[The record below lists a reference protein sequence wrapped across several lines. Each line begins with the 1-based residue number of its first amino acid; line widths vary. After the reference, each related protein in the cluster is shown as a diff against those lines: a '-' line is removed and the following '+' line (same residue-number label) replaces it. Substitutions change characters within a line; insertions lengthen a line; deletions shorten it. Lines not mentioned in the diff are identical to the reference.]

1 MKIISTKLHSRI
13 DYLTSILFIAMPWIL
28 NFNDVLP
35 ATWTLIAVGS
45 MSIMMSLFTNYEGGM
60 VRSIPMS
67 IHLNVVIVTGLFLAA
82 SPWILG
88 FADQVYL
95 PHLLLG
101 LFETA
106 AGLMTSRTASGAE
119 EVHSG
124 GATSLK

>member
-1 MKIISTKLHSRI
+1 MKIISTKLHSRL
-13 DYLTSILFIAMPWIL
+13 DYSTGILFIAMPWIL
-28 NFNDVLP
+28 NFNEVLP

-45 MSIMMSLFTNYEGGM
+45 MAILMSLFTDYEGGI
-60 VRSIPMS
+60 VRSIPMAA
-67 IHLNVVIVTGLFLAA
+67 HLNIDVVTGLFLAA

-106 AGLMTSRTASGAE
+106 AGLMTRRAARGVE
-119 EVHSG
+119 ENPFERSHNPS
-124 GATSLK
+124 